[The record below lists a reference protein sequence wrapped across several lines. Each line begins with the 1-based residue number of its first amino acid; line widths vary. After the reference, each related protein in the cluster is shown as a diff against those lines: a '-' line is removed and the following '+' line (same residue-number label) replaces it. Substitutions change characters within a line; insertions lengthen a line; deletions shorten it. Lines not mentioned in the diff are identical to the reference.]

1 MSRPPPLTDRQRVE
15 LAIPSYLTFTLI
27 RARCFGPDPTLSPE
41 EGKREVERQTAELE
55 RLCAL
60 ACREPIQDLPVR
72 EHGKL
77 ARRIERVVNEAIK
90 PWEGQPAIKIALTI
104 YHFLRDLTD
113 REVLVLW
120 EGSAMGQTMDLL
132 FPMFEHG
139 FACERQDASA
149 QKQAR
154 RLRGFLEDRGYFRDT
169 GTAEVGVAAHG

>member
-1 MSRPPPLTDRQRVE
+1 MPNLTDRQRVE
-15 LAIPSYLTFTLI
+15 LAVPCYLTFTLI
-27 RARCFGPDPTLSPE
+27 RARCFGPDPALELE
-41 EGKREVERQTAELE
+41 EGKREVERQTEELE

-60 ACREPIQDLPVR
+60 ACCEPIEDLPPR
-72 EHGKL
+72 ERGKL

-90 PWEGQPAIKIALTI
+90 PWEGQPAIKIAMTI

-154 RLRGFLEDRGYFRDT
+154 RLLTFLQGQGYFRADPPAS
-169 GTAEVGVAAHG
+169 GAEVRVDG